1 MSQESVH
8 ANHILPLKIYL
19 IIGGSLLALTG
30 ITVYIASLDFG
41 AMNLLVAL
49 GIATLKATLVG
60 MYFMHLKYD
69 NKLYAT
75 MFLLSIIFLGLFIV
89 FTMFDTMRRDDINP
103 ERSQHVKPN
112 AEIYDNVN
120 KTEAPSHTS
129 EPAKSE
135 EQSDTETADKTDSH

>member
-30 ITVYIASLDFG
+30 VTVFVASLDFG
-41 AMNLLVAL
+41 AYNLLIAL
-49 GIATLKATLVG
+49 GIAAFKATLVG

-69 NKLYAT
+69 NKLYAS
-75 MFLLSIIFLGLFIV
+75 MFLLSIVFLGLFIV
-89 FTMFDTMRRDDINP
+89 CTMFDTMRRDDINP
-103 ERSQHVKPN
+103 ERSEHVKPD
-112 AEIYDNVN
+112 AEIYDNLN
-120 KTEAPSHTS
+120 KAEAPPQTS
-129 EPAKSE
+129 EPAQSE